1 MRPYSEDLRERV
13 IAAIERG
20 DCSQAQAAE
29 QFRVGLRTV
38 ERWVHL
44 KRATGSLT
52 AKPHAGGAVRKLAS
66 VSDQIVVEVKH
77 QPDATLAELCQRVAQ
92 ARGVTSTPSLMC
104 RELQRLALVLK
115 KSRFTPVSV
124 TPRG

>member
-13 IAAIERG
+13 IGAIERG
-20 DCSQAQAAE
+20 ERTQAQAAD

-38 ERWVHL
+38 ERWLQL

-66 VSDQIVVEVKH
+66 VSDQIMSEVKR

-92 ARGVTSTPSLMC
+92 ARGVSSTPSMMC
-104 RELQRLALVLK
+104 RELQRLNLGLK
-115 KSRFTPVSV
+115 KTRLAK
-124 TPRG
+124 